1 MPDNDDSFIEA
12 GIRFTFDPE
21 GFLRGSAEAQDALE
35 STLAEMIN
43 FRRETQKQEQ
53 QLKDAIP
60 GIASALGASVDEVK
74 DALKDLKKTEQDTA
88 KETARV
94 QKEEARSAL
103 AEKKRAAREEEQLA
117 RKQQREEMAR
127 LRERQQAI
135 REIRDTALAAVGATS
150 MIGGARQ
157 IVGMVGNVAANGANV
172 LNMAEKT
179 GFSSREILAVGEAG
193 ALTPGSSKQEALQSM
208 NALAQARTEWRAN
221 GTSSLID
228 VLANRHGVNINH
240 ILNGSY
246 ETAMQNIVADLRRQH
261 HSTQTTISFLE
272 QSGLTS
278 GGWSNEVLRGQDMHR
293 RIQQGYSLTRNMADN
308 LQQME
313 KVDEQMRHIKEIW
326 GKLKNDI
333 AIDMLPAMKSIG
345 GLLEKADEVAK
356 EHPDAVRH
364 VTELGAVII
373 ALGPVLGGIASMMG
387 TVGLI
392 RAALG
397 KGGCGCVPSG
407 VPDGPEGMPA
417 GNNPQNPIKKGWSI
431 LGLLRW
437 GGITALAG
445 YAGYEA
451 HKADSNDYFGD
462 LMDRQSA
469 GASWLDD
476 WLGRHTNGWVGRTF
490 DRQNM
495 VSPEQA
501 KANQQKAHDFFISQG
516 WSEEQTAGLLARM
529 QLESGFSPFIRGDHG
544 AAFGLFQWHKDRRD
558 NFFKVFGHRMEDGT
572 LDEQLKFA
580 QWELQHSHAGAGA
593 HLHAARDSAAAGEIA
608 SREYI
613 APGLTEAAK
622 AREALNTS
630 RLAQQINAAR
640 AIRGGAVHTDNS
652 QKTNIHVDNLTVKA
666 NNKEQLVSQLKPGNN
681 HMLMAASVNTG
692 VV

>member
-43 FRRETQKQEQ
+43 FRREAQKQEQ

-74 DALKDLKKTEQDTA
+74 DALKDLKKTEQDAA

-157 IVGMVGNVAANGANV
+157 IVGMVGNVAANGANI

-208 NALAQARTEWRAN
+208 NALAQARTEFRLN
-221 GTSSLID
+221 GRSQLTDLLSSRYGVD
-228 VLANRHGVNINH
+228 VSH
-240 ILNGSY
+240 IMTGSY
-246 ETAMQNIVADLRRQH
+246 ETAMQNIVSDLRRRG
-261 HSTQTTISFLE
+261 HSNQSLISILE

-333 AIDMLPAMKSIG
+333 AIDILPAMKSIG

-356 EHPDAVRH
+356 EHPDAAKNIIAITATLIAIRPL
-364 VTELGAVII
+364 LGAIVGLMGV
-373 ALGPVLGGIASMMG
+373 ADLLKIASG
-387 TVGLI
+387 TL
-392 RAALG
+392 LS
-397 KGGCGCVPSG
+397 P
-407 VPDGPEGMPA
+407 
-417 GNNPQNPIKKGWSI
+417 KK
-431 LGLLRW
+431 LLLRA
-437 GGITALAG
+437 GIHGALAYG
-445 YAGYEA
+445 GYEA
-451 HKADSNDYFGD
+451 YENGWFGKGMDFLDRHDSGI
-462 LMDRQSA
+462 SA
-469 GASWLDD
+469 VDN
-476 WLGRHTNGWVGRTF
+476 WLGEKTGGWIGRTF
-490 DRQNM
+490 DKQNM

-593 HLHAARDSAAAGEIA
+593 HLHAARNSAAAGEIA

>member
-43 FRRETQKQEQ
+43 FRREAQKQEQ

-74 DALKDLKKTEQDTA
+74 DALKDLKKTEQDAA
-88 KETARV
+88 KETARI

-150 MIGGARQ
+150 LIGGTRN
-157 IVGMVGNVAANGANV
+157 IVGLVGQTAAEGVAAS
-172 LNMAEKT
+172 NMAART
-179 GFSSREILAVGEAG
+179 GFSAREILAVGEAG
-193 ALTPGSSKQEALQSM
+193 ALTPGSSRQEALQSM
-208 NALAQARTEWRAN
+208 NALAQARTEFRLN
-221 GTSSLID
+221 GHSQLTDLLSSRYGVD
-228 VLANRHGVNINH
+228 VSH
-240 ILNGSY
+240 IMNGSY
-246 ETAMQNIVADLRRQH
+246 ETSMQRIMADLRRRG
-261 HSTQTTISFLE
+261 HSEQSLISILE

-397 KGGCGCVPSG
+397 IRGATTAEESAAA
-407 VPDGPEGMPA
+407 EGADP
-417 GNNPQNPIKKGWSI
+417 KKALGI

-445 YAGYEA
+445 FAGYEA

>member
-43 FRRETQKQEQ
+43 FRREAQKQEQ

-150 MIGGARQ
+150 LIGGTRQ

-208 NALAQARTEWRAN
+208 NALAQARTEFRLN
-221 GTSSLID
+221 GRSQLTDLLSSRYGVD
-228 VLANRHGVNINH
+228 VSH
-240 ILNGSY
+240 IMTGSY
-246 ETAMQNIVADLRRQH
+246 ETAMQNIISDLRRRG
-261 HSTQTTISFLE
+261 HSNQSLISILE

-397 KGGCGCVPSG
+397 IRGATTAEVSAAA
-407 VPDGPEGMPA
+407 EGADP
-417 GNNPQNPIKKGWSI
+417 KKALGI

-445 YAGYEA
+445 FAGYEA

-490 DRQNM
+490 DKQNM

-558 NFFKVFGHRMEDGT
+558 NFFKVFGHRMEDST
-572 LDEQLKFA
+572 FDEQLGLLNGSCSIA
-580 QWELQHSHAGAGA
+580 MLELA
-593 HLHAARDSAAAGEIA
+593 HIYTLREIA
-608 SREYI
+608 PLLVRLHH
-613 APGLTEAAK
+613 A
-622 AREALNTS
+622 NT
-630 RLAQQINAAR
+630 
-640 AIRGGAVHTDNS
+640 
-652 QKTNIHVDNLTVKA
+652 
-666 NNKEQLVSQLKPGNN
+666 
-681 HMLMAASVNTG
+681 
-692 VV
+692 